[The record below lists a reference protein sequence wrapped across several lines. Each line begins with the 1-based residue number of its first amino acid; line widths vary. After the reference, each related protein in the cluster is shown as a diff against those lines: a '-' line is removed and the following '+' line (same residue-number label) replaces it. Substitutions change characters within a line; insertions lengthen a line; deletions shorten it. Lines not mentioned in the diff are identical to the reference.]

1 MTVYEA
7 VDASWRIWEKR
18 IEGWRGVNGR
28 RWERGSGVAGVENGG
43 VEEAVSFWFEVEL
56 G

>member
-18 IEGWRGVNGR
+18 IEGRREVNGR

-43 VEEAVSFWFEVEL
+43 SGWSGFLLV
-56 G
+56 